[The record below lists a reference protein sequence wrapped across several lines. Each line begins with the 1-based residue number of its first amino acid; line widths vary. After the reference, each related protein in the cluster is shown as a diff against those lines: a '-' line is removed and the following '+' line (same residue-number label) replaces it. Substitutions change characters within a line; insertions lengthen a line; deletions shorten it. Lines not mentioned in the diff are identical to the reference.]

1 MTLIE
6 LMVAIMIMFVVFLGL
21 TATVLMGLEYN
32 MRNAML
38 DEAVSVGETRMNEI
52 RSLPFNDIVTP
63 AGPDNVMRDVRRFP
77 AAFQVTT
84 TVATPAADIK
94 QVTMVVAWTRK
105 GTAHSHAFSSIVRR
119 R

>member
-6 LMVAIMIMFVVFLGL
+6 LMVAIVIMFVVFLGL
-21 TATVLMGLEYN
+21 TATVLMGLEYS

-52 RSLPFNDIVTP
+52 RSLPFNDIVT
-63 AGPDNVMRDVRRFP
+63 AAPDNVPRDVRRFP
-77 AAFQVTT
+77 AKFQVTT
-84 TVATPAADIK
+84 TVTTPAADIK

-105 GTAHSHAFSSIVRR
+105 GTAHSHTFSSIVRR